1 MRFKRSSRSTRLI
14 ASIWP
19 SIVFPRVSMAW
30 YAKSAMF
37 DPSPAACAGRDLHP
51 VGEVDHA
58 HQLIERGRAVEDPA
72 GAVVGQRAKAPRQS
86 GLLQFPAGGAVRDQL
101 VELAVHLQDLDDG
114 HATPI
119 ALIVALVAADGAV
132 QRGRPL
138 GLGPEDA
145 TFPGARL
152 VGLFAMLAKPAHQ
165 TLRDDA
171 DDVAGEDVR
180 DDADVEKPRNRAG
193 RRIGVES
200 RIDLVARH
208 RGAG

>member
-19 SIVFPRVSMAW
+19 SIVFPRVSMAL

-37 DPSPAACAGRDLHP
+37 DPSPAPCAGRGLHP

-58 HQLIERGRAVEDPA
+58 HQFVERGRAVEYPA
-72 GAVVGQRAKAPRQS
+72 NAVVGQRAKAPRQ
-86 GLLQFPAGGAVRDQL
+86 GRLLQFPAGGAVRDQL

-119 ALIVALVAADGAV
+119 ALIVALVAADGPV
-132 QRGRPL
+132 QRERAI
-138 GLGPEDA
+138 GPRSHHA
-145 TFPGARL
+145 ALAGARL
-152 VGLFAMLAKPAHQ
+152 VSLLAGLAQPADQ

-180 DDADVEKPRNRAG
+180 DDADVEKPGNRAG
-193 RRIGVES
+193 RRIGVEG
-200 RIDLVARH
+200 RIDLVAR
-208 RGAG
+208 